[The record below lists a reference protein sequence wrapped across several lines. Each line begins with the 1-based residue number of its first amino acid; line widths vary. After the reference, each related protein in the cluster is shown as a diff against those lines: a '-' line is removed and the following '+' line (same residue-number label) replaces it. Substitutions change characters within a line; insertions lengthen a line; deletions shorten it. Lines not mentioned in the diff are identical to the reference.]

1 MKENDSQIQN
11 LYRNWKDQV
20 EREVTRKTTK
30 YANTAIIERASNELR
45 YTDSEQ
51 ANHSVSKLLRH
62 STKLERR
69 MTHLSSK
76 AFKLSPRKDGRET
89 GRPWNKIN
97 HIVEIFRFYKSA
109 SKRQAMK
116 TKLGGN
122 DPEKQS
128 TEQGILL
135 RRINW
140 MWSSQ
145 LANKRPA
152 RLLFA

>member
-1 MKENDSQIQN
+1 M
-11 LYRNWKDQV
+11 NWKGK
-20 EREVTRKTTK
+20 RF
-30 YANTAIIERASNELR
+30 
-45 YTDSEQ
+45 TDSELISKWKRPSGKRSYAKDNKICQ
-51 ANHSVSKLLRH
+51 YGNYWTCIQRTAQYRFRTSKLLRH

-69 MTHLSSK
+69 MAPLSSK
-76 AFKLSPRKDGRET
+76 AFKLPPRKDGRET

-122 DPEKQS
+122 DPGKQS